1 MSNIINVNV
10 DTAHDPI
17 AVDATVTDSPIAVDV
32 SEVRP
37 SGEHTDAEV
46 RDGILYVTDIDGVDF
61 IIGG

>member
-17 AVDATVTDSPIAVDV
+17 AVDVTVTDSPIAVDV

-37 SGEHTDAEV
+37 SGGHTEAEV
-46 RDGILYVTDIDGVDF
+46 RDGILYIEDIDGVEF